1 MPPKPKFTRSEVT
14 DAALALVREQGFE
27 KLTAR
32 DLGLRLGSSTRPIF
46 TAFASMDEVRETVLQ
61 QAKALFDQYMAIAE
75 QYDPAYKMRGMQWVR
90 FAREEPQLFRMLF
103 MQRSGMNMDL
113 NEAVQ
118 YVMFGKEND
127 LAIITRDYHATPEQ
141 AEQLFTQMWIY
152 TYGLCVLIATGVCDF
167 TQEEIARRLGETFQ
181 GAVYVI
187 RSCPAELTGVQPLP
201 SDTEAGRT
209 ITEQHPDLQ
218 KQPDATDG

>member
-1 MPPKPKFTRSEVT
+1 MPPKPKFTQPEVT
-14 DAALALVREQGFE
+14 AAALALVREQGIE

-32 DLGLRLGSSTRPIF
+32 DLGMRLGSSTRPIF
-46 TAFASMDEVRETVLQ
+46 TAFASMDEVREAVRQ
-61 QAKALFDQYMAIAE
+61 QAKDLFDRYMAVAE
-75 QYDPAYKMRGMQWVR
+75 RYDPAYKMRGMQWVR

-103 MQRSGMNMDL
+103 MQRTNADMNL
-113 NEAVQ
+113 SEAVQ

-127 LAIITRDYHATPEQ
+127 LSIITRDYHATPEQ
-141 AEQLFTQMWIY
+141 AEQLFSQMWIY

-167 TQEEIARRLGETFQ
+167 TQEEIVRRLGEAFQ

-187 RSCPAELTGVQPLP
+187 RSCSAKLTAVQPAL

-209 ITEQHPDLQ
+209 IAGQHPDLQ
-218 KQPDATDG
+218 KQPDATAG

>member
-1 MPPKPKFTRSEVT
+1 MPPKPKFTPEEVT
-14 DAALALVREQGFE
+14 AAALALVREQGIE

-46 TAFASMDEVRETVLQ
+46 TAFASMDEVRESVRQ
-61 QAKALFDQYMAIAE
+61 QAQALFDRYMQVAE
-75 QYDPAYKMRGMQWVR
+75 QYTPTYKMRGMQWVR
-90 FAREEPQLFRMLF
+90 FAREEPQLFRLLF

-152 TYGLCVLIATGVCDF
+152 TYGLCVLIASGVCDF

-187 RSCPAELTGVQPLP
+187 RSCPAAATDIQPVP
-201 SDTEAGRT
+201 ADTEASRT
-209 ITEQHPDLQ
+209 LTEQHPDLQ
-218 KQPDATDG
+218 KQPDATAG